1 MTTETEMMLEA
12 TLQPFEF
19 ALLALDLIHDQELVL
34 NDQIELDAQVLQG
47 GFSLQYTLGNDMV
60 FNLDHDEDSTC
71 YIASEGATTPANK
84 PQQWQLALSMN
95 NLMPQERRFAIDA
108 HTQSLILKESWHTEG
123 LDLAN
128 FAAGVRTL
136 INVMQ
141 VFLSADVQPVA
152 QSQAPDASY
161 LRV

>member
-1 MTTETEMMLEA
+1 MTTETEIMPEA

-19 ALLALDLIHDQELVL
+19 ALLALDFIDDQELAL

-47 GFSLQYTLGNDMV
+47 GFSLQYTLGTDMV
-60 FNLDHDEDSTC
+60 FNLDHDEDVAC
-71 YIASEGATTPANK
+71 YVVSVGATTSADN
-84 PQQWQLALSMN
+84 PQQWQRALSMN
-95 NLMPQERRFAIDA
+95 NLMPHERRFAIDA
-108 HTQSLILKESWHTEG
+108 HTQSLILKESWSTEG
-123 LDLAN
+123 LDLVN

>member
-1 MTTETEMMLEA
+1 MMLEA

-19 ALLALDLIHDQELVL
+19 ALLALDLIHDQEQLL
-34 NDQIELDAQVLQG
+34 DDRTELDAQVLQG
-47 GFSLQYTLGNDMV
+47 GFSLQYTLGADMV
-60 FNLDHDEDSTC
+60 FTLDHDEDLTC
-71 YIASEGATTPANK
+71 YIASVGATNPANNS
-84 PQQWQLALSMN
+84 QQWQLALSMN

-108 HTQSLILKESWHTEG
+108 HTQSLILKESWSTEG

-136 INVMQ
+136 INMMH
-141 VFLSADVQPVA
+141 VFLSANVQAVA
-152 QSQAPDASY
+152 QNQAPDASY